1 MKYEDR
7 YYKISRDRLIY
18 LLWLEH
24 QVEAKKQREINYL
37 NRMNNLPEYELPPF
51 RPRYH
56 TLHRYAHRF
65 VAYASVFHRNHN
77 NQVVHLAMYH
87 ELVYQLPPAFLAF
100 LSNDP
105 LLQSRS

>member
-37 NRMNNLPEYELPPF
+37 NRMNNFFELRDQNNCKRIYESIKKL
-51 RPRYH
+51 
-56 TLHRYAHRF
+56 
-65 VAYASVFHRNHN
+65 
-77 NQVVHLAMYH
+77 
-87 ELVYQLPPAFLAF
+87 
-100 LSNDP
+100 
-105 LLQSRS
+105 

>member
-51 RPRYH
+51 DKEEALSEFEELP
-56 TLHRYAHRF
+56 
-65 VAYASVFHRNHN
+65 SN
-77 NQVVHLAMYH
+77 NKKIVSIRILNN
-87 ELVYQLPPAFLAF
+87 E
-100 LSNDP
+100 NN
-105 LLQSRS
+105 